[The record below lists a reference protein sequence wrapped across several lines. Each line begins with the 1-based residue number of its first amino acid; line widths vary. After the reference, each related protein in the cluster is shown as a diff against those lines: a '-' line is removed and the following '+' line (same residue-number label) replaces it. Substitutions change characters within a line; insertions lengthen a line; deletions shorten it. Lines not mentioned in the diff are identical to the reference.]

1 MRRFDN
7 VATFAKAES
16 SNKLI
21 TMMEDYTRYH
31 LNETLG
37 TKLSIEQPEV
47 SKMARASKINEVYMS
62 EIARRSGKDVSLFD
76 GDIQAYSNDPSVVTM
91 QAFVNKIMLDAVL
104 PIYIDA
110 TGLAML
116 AEFHYLGYGDV
127 AKIEAR
133 DNTAYNVSKMGRRQK
148 HTKTQERKSNDK
160 VIPMDFYG
168 LSTISNF
175 PKFMLGEAFV
185 ADDMILM
192 ATSVAKKIYKLVVK
206 KFIAEADLVAD
217 TKLVLSGYVE
227 KSWMQKLKYGSA
239 KMGEPMTIVGD
250 AIALKDLLPATN
262 ALQILLKDDYNT
274 EIGYM
279 TKWNTYTVVGFNAT
293 NDEEDASGVCGL
305 PENRIYGMALNGR
318 KPIHVAIGTT
328 RVTTDEYMDNNNL
341 SSIAT
346 YAKEIGVEIAT
357 NQKVARCDI
366 S

>member
-7 VATFAKAES
+7 VATFAKVGDEA
-16 SNKLI
+16 NKLI
-21 TMMEDYTRYH
+21 TMMEDYTRVH
-31 LNETLG
+31 LNDTLG
-37 TKLSIEQPEV
+37 LKLSVEQPEV
-47 SKMARASKINEVYMS
+47 SKMAKAQKINEVYLA
-62 EIARRSGKDVSLFD
+62 EIARRTGKDASMYN
-76 GDIQAYSNDPSVVTM
+76 GDIQMYSNEVATM
-91 QAFVNKIMLDAVL
+91 QAFVNKIMLDAIL

-133 DNTAYNVSKMGRRQK
+133 DNTVYNVSKMGRRQK

-160 VIPMDFYG
+160 VIPMDFFG

-185 ADDMILM
+185 AEDMMLM

-206 KFIAEADLVAD
+206 KFIAEADLVTD

-239 KMGEPMTIVGD
+239 KMGEQMTIVGD
-250 AIALKDLLPATN
+250 AIALKDLLPATT
-262 ALQILLKDDYNT
+262 ALQILLKDEYNT

-293 NDEEDASGVCGL
+293 NDEDDASGVCGL
-305 PENRIYGMALNGR
+305 PEKKLYGMALNGR

-357 NQKVARCDI
+357 NQKVARCDLA
-366 S
+366 

>member
-1 MRRFDN
+1 MRRFEN
-7 VATFAKAES
+7 VATFAQADG

-21 TMMEDYTRYH
+21 TMMEDYTRVH

-37 TKLSIEQPEV
+37 LKLSIEQPEV
-47 SKMARASKINEVYMS
+47 SKMARAEKINEVYLA
-62 EIARRSGKDVSLFD
+62 EVARRSQKDVSMYN
-76 GDIQAYSNDPSVVTM
+76 GDVEMYSTEVAKM

-185 ADDMILM
+185 AEDMMLM
-192 ATSVAKKIYKLVVK
+192 ATSVTKKIYTLVVK
-206 KFIAEADLVAD
+206 KFIAEANLVVD

-239 KMGEPMTIVGD
+239 KMGEQMTIVGD
-250 AIALKDLLPATN
+250 AIALKELLPAETN
-262 ALQILLKDDYNT
+262 VRILLTDEYNT

-279 TKWNTYTVVGFNAT
+279 TRWNGYTVIGFNAT
-293 NDEEDASGVCGL
+293 NDEDDVSGVCGL
-305 PENRIYGMALNGR
+305 PEEKMYGMALSGR

-328 RVTTDEYMDNNNL
+328 RITTDEYMENNNL

-357 NQKVARCDI
+357 NQKVARCDL
-366 S
+366 